1 MSTHSK
7 HSLTYLKFLS
17 IVEALKEVPSFSLLE
32 PIEERLLNAFASAW
46 HKGKQ
51 LTVLE
56 AMQISP
62 TVSPATV
69 HRRLKSLYAKGFIDY
84 SADATD
90 SRIKYLVPT
99 ELAKQYFTKHGEALA
114 KAFSDRS
121 PRP

>member
-17 IVEALKEVPSFSLLE
+17 IVEALKEVPAFSLLE
-32 PIEERLLNAFASAW
+32 PIEERLLNAFATAW

-56 AMQISP
+56 AMQITP
-62 TVSPATV
+62 TVSSATV
-69 HRRLKSLYAKGFIDY
+69 HRRLKSLQAKGFIDY

-99 ELAKQYFTKHGEALA
+99 ALAKDYFTKHGEALA
-114 KAFSDRS
+114 KALADKS
-121 PRP
+121 PRG